1 MSERNGDRSCPR
13 SPLTGDMMKSCPRSV
28 AVLMLLLACGAKS
41 AGGVADKFVDRY
53 YVESDQTGALPLTD
67 GVASLRLQDEL
78 KLTAEG
84 RRGQSESPARQV
96 RVYYKRLALSGE
108 GAVRKADY
116 QLDIRPQ
123 GGGELQR
130 EAHLELAQA
139 PDGGW
144 RVVRFSET
152 QPR

>member
-1 MSERNGDRSCPR
+1 MRRMN
-13 SPLTGDMMKSCPRSV
+13 
-28 AVLMLLLACGAKS
+28 AVLLFLLAACGAKS
-41 AGGVADKFVDRY
+41 AGSVADKFVDRY

-67 GVASLRLQDEL
+67 GVAELRLQDEL
-78 KLTAEG
+78 RLSAEG
-84 RRGQSESPARQV
+84 RRGQGEGPARQV

-123 GGGELQR
+123 GGGEIER
-130 EAHLELAQA
+130 EAHLELSQA
-139 PDGGW
+139 ADGGW